1 MLMLGILCSSQSSL
15 FSKHKKDRNGKK
27 LGEQLYVAAQRGH
40 IKKIKKTLKNG
51 VDINYTDGRSET
63 ALHEAADE
71 GHLEVVKYLVEG
83 CVKDG
88 SREKGADIRI
98 RDSKGRTA
106 LWQAVDEGRE
116 DVVKYLISKGADV
129 NIKSK
134 KGIPLLQ
141 EAVLEKKLSVVK
153 MLVENGADI
162 YATNKRGKK
171 PVYYAKKKIKAY
183 LQGLEKK
190 QPVPAVK

>member
-1 MLMLGILCSSQSSL
+1 MKRYIVLCLLILGIISSSICKEKP
-15 FSKHKKDRNGKK
+15 KHKKDKNGKK
-27 LGEQLYVAAQRGH
+27 LGERLYIAAQRGH
-40 IKKIKKTLKNG
+40 LKKIKKLIKKG

-71 GHLEVVKYLVEG
+71 GHLETVKYLVEH
-83 CVKDG
+83 
-88 SREKGADIRI
+88 GADIHI

-116 DVVKYLISKGADV
+116 DVVKYLLSKGAKV

-153 MLVENGADI
+153 MLVEHGADI
-162 YATNKRGKK
+162 YTTNKKGRRPVEYAKNDIKKYLLSLEEK
-171 PVYYAKKKIKAY
+171 PV
-183 LQGLEKK
+183 L
-190 QPVPAVK
+190 PVVVK